1 MALKEVLERKTLEPY
16 FKPPTLHI
24 QIICTKVQARVVAWD
39 FTEVSASP
47 RCTKLNKTV
56 VISDGHSL
64 AKLTLME
71 EFSSKVEEGKG
82 YLMRGYSLKGVSPPR
97 SIWVSRESQFFRSS
111 PVAISAEIERKA
123 QALIN
128 PESNMTSVGQIRE
141 AKGFITLVGQVIE
154 VS

>member
-1 MALKEVLERKTLEPY
+1 MFL
-16 FKPPTLHI
+16 
-24 QIICTKVQARVVAWD
+24 QI
-39 FTEVSASP
+39 SASP

-82 YLMRGYSLKGVSPPR
+82 YLMQGYSLKGVTPPR
-97 SIWVSRESQFFRSS
+97 SIWVTRATQFFRSS
-111 PVAISAEIERKA
+111 PVTVPSELENKA

-128 PESNMTSVGQIRE
+128 PESRMTSIGEIRE
-141 AKGFITLVGQVIE
+141 AKGLITLVGHVIE